1 MSNFQK
7 VDIPKEN
14 NKTYDKLRVSYRNFI
29 QIITSEVPNEIAS
42 NEVKKN
48 WENVYRSKNVKKS
61 IDNDLKFYCQSVE
74 YTFSNIYW
82 KDYSFTEETIKYLN
96 ENEKIQRFNQDF
108 INKMSLYFN
117 IVNKDENNFV
127 PPNLED
133 IKKYLSPDFFTN
145 LQENIEKIKKSTE
158 ENNTDTE
165 NKPNL
170 ENIEFPEFIV
180 DLAKELSNE
189 IEIPPELE
197 NINEPSELIQKI
209 MQEDGQ
215 KMVMNLMNK
224 VSTKLQKKIDSG
236 QINQNQMKEQ
246 AQECLNN
253 LMKQNPAMKEMVDQ
267 MINGMK
273 GPGVSEYKRNQS
285 KANTRDRLRQKLE
298 KKKQE
303 AECSQKQEQVNV
315 DLKTY
320 NVTQSKTNKKK
331 RVKKQMNKDIVDKVE
346 EDN

>member
-1 MSNFQK
+1 MSNLNK

-14 NKTYDKLRVSYRNFI
+14 NKTYDKLRVSYRNLI
-29 QIITSEVPNEIAS
+29 QIITSEIPNEIAS
-42 NEVKKN
+42 NEIKKN
-48 WENVYRSKNVKKS
+48 WENIYRLKNVKKS
-61 IDNDLKFYCQSVE
+61 IDNDLKDYCKSVE
-74 YTFSNIYW
+74 YTFTNIYW
-82 KDYSFTEETIKYLN
+82 KDYCFDEETIKYLN

-117 IVNKDENNFV
+117 IVNNEENNFV

-145 LQENIEKIKKSTE
+145 LQENIERIKKSSE
-158 ENNTDTE
+158 ENNTETE
-165 NKPNL
+165 NKSNL

-253 LMKQNPAMKEMVDQ
+253 LIKTNPAMKEMVDQ
-267 MINGMK
+267 MISGMK

-303 AECSQKQEQVNV
+303 AELNQKTEQEQSNNT
-315 DLKTY
+315 LKT
-320 NVTQSKTNKKK
+320 THKKK
-331 RVKKQMNKDIVDKVE
+331 KSKKQVQSNVVEEKVE
-346 EDN
+346 EIN

>member
-1 MSNFQK
+1 MSNK
-7 VDIPKEN
+7 VNIPKEN
-14 NKTYDKLRVSYRNFI
+14 DKTYDKLRVSYRNLI

-48 WENVYRSKNVKKS
+48 WENIYRSKNVKKS
-61 IDNDLKFYCQSVE
+61 IDLDLKDFCQSVE
-74 YTFSNIYW
+74 YTFNNIYW
-82 KDYSFTEETIKYLN
+82 KDYCFDEKTIEFIN
-96 ENEKIQRFNQDF
+96 QNTKIQRFYQDF
-108 INKMSLYFN
+108 LNKMSLYFN
-117 IVNKDENNFV
+117 LVNQTNENDNFNFV

-145 LQENIEKIKKSTE
+145 LQENIERIRKSTE
-158 ENNTDTE
+158 DGSTENNT
-165 NKPNL
+165 PSNL
-170 ENIEFPEFIV
+170 ENIEFPDFIV

-197 NINEPSELIQKI
+197 NINEPSELIQKM

-303 AECSQKQEQVNV
+303 AELNQKQEQEEIKFNE
-315 DLKTY
+315 KT
-320 NVTQSKTNKKK
+320 TTNKKK
-331 RVKKQMNKDIVDKVE
+331 KTKKLVTQEN
-346 EDN
+346 N

>member
-1 MSNFQK
+1 MSNFKK

-14 NKTYDKLRVSYRNFI
+14 NKTYDKLRVSYRNLI
-29 QIITSEVPNEIAS
+29 QIITTQVPNEFAS

-48 WENVYRSKNVKKS
+48 WENVYRMKNVKKS
-61 IDNDLKFYCQSVE
+61 IDNDLKDYCQSVE
-74 YTFSNIYW
+74 YTFANIYW
-82 KDYSFTEETIKYLN
+82 KDYAFTEETIKFLN
-96 ENEKIQRFNQDF
+96 ENQKIQTFNQDF

-117 IVNKDENNFV
+117 VLNNEENNFV

-145 LQENIEKIKKSTE
+145 LQENIERIKKTTE
-158 ENNTDTE
+158 ENTSDTE
-165 NKPNL
+165 NKSNL

-285 KANTRDRLRQKLE
+285 KANTRERLRQKLE

-303 AECSQKQEQVNV
+303 AELNQQQEQVNV
-315 DLKTY
+315 E
-320 NVTQSKTNKKK
+320 NVSKSQKKK
-331 RVKKQMNKDIVDKVE
+331 KKTSKKQIDEN
-346 EDN
+346 N

>member
-1 MSNFQK
+1 MSNFKK

-14 NKTYDKLRVSYRNFI
+14 NKTYDKLRVSYRNLI
-29 QIITSEVPNEIAS
+29 QIITTEVPNKIAS

-48 WENVYRSKNVKKS
+48 WENVYRLKNVKKS
-61 IDNDLKFYCQSVE
+61 IDNDLKDYCQSVE
-74 YTFSNIYW
+74 YTFANIYW
-82 KDYSFTEETIKYLN
+82 KDYTFTEETIKFLN
-96 ENEKIQRFNQDF
+96 ENEKIQTFNQDF

-117 IVNKDENNFV
+117 VLNNEENNFV

-145 LQENIEKIKKSTE
+145 LQENIERIKKSTE
-158 ENNTDTE
+158 ENTSDTE
-165 NKPNL
+165 NKSNL

-285 KANTRDRLRQKLE
+285 KANTRERLRQKLE

-303 AECSQKQEQVNV
+303 AELNQQQEQINVENVSKSQK
-315 DLKTY
+315 
-320 NVTQSKTNKKK
+320 KKK
-331 RVKKQMNKDIVDKVE
+331 KISKQQVDENK
-346 EDN
+346 